1 MIIWEKHILVNKTLK
16 FLLFGILMVLLGI
29 YAVIFMIYAESYF
42 LGALAVVCPF
52 TGFVVGIMGVLDK
65 KRIPDSLKL
74 QDIPQYSDIKGEEV
88 VRIAVIWKEEGAAP
102 KEFSTEDKEAISRTM
117 DMFSET
123 GAFIAQNQT
132 DSENGLAVFYDE
144 KGRKTAL
151 PLSGL
156 KYGTRYYR
164 CSDAAKEFLLGLGGE
179 NVG

>member
-1 MIIWEKHILVNKTLK
+1 MNRTLK
-16 FLLFGILMVLLGI
+16 FLLFGILMALLGI
-29 YAVIFMIYAESYF
+29 YAVVFMAYAESYF
-42 LGALAVVCPF
+42 LGALAVICPF
-52 TGFVVGIMGVLDK
+52 TGFVVGVMGMLDK

-74 QDIPQYSDIKGEEV
+74 QDIPQYSDIKGEEL
-88 VRIAVIWKEEGAAP
+88 VRIAVIWKEEGSAP

-117 DMFSET
+117 EMYSET

-151 PLSGL
+151 PLSAL
-156 KYGTRYYR
+156 KYGPRYYR
-164 CSDAAKEFLLGLGGE
+164 CPDAAKEFLLRLGGE

>member
-1 MIIWEKHILVNKTLK
+1 
-16 FLLFGILMVLLGI
+16 
-29 YAVIFMIYAESYF
+29 
-42 LGALAVVCPF
+42 
-52 TGFVVGIMGVLDK
+52 
-65 KRIPDSLKL
+65 
-74 QDIPQYSDIKGEEV
+74 
-88 VRIAVIWKEEGAAP
+88 
-102 KEFSTEDKEAISRTM
+102 M